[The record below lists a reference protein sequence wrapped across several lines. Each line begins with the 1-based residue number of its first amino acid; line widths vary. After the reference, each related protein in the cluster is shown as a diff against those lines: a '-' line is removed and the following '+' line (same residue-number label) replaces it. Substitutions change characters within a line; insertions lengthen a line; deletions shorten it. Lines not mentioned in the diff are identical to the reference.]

1 MSEACA
7 EPTERLPSI
16 FPGSWINGDFYI
28 WMGHADDHR
37 AWSQLVDA
45 RRALEGAPTST
56 PPKALALAREELF
69 VAEGSDWFWW
79 YGDDHSSEHDR
90 QFDELFRR
98 HVRNIYD
105 GIGRPIPAEL
115 FTTNITTEPTAP
127 PDNSPECLI
136 QPLVDGEITSYFE
149 WMGAGCTDLVAPAGA
164 MHASGTA
171 TTFERLAFGCDR
183 ERLFVRI
190 DATGPVLAI
199 LQAGVEIQIRFIT
212 PAGVRA
218 TVRAEAAL
226 LDVSLERQTH
236 SGRWE
241 ADRCAGVSAAAA
253 SVLEVAVPFT
263 CLGVRTRDIVAFIV
277 SSQGGTVPQSL
288 PTHEPAVLQVPA

>member
-1 MSEACA
+1 
-7 EPTERLPSI
+7 
-16 FPGSWINGDFYI
+16 
-28 WMGHADDHR
+28 MGHADDHR

-45 RRALEGAPTST
+45 RRALEGAPAST
-56 PPKALALAREELF
+56 PPEAVALAREELL

-115 FTTNITTEPTAP
+115 FRTNITTEPTAP

-149 WMGAGCTDLVAPAGA
+149 WMGAGSMDLVAPAGA

-190 DATGPVLAI
+190 DATGPVLAL
-199 LQAGVEIQIRFIT
+199 LQTGIEIQIRFIT

-218 TVRAEAAL
+218 TVRAEAARL
-226 LDVSLERQTH
+226 EVSLERQTH

-241 ADRCAGVSAAAA
+241 ADRCAGSSAAAA

-263 CLGVRTRDIVAFIV
+263 CLGVRARDTVAFIV
-277 SSQGGTVPQSL
+277 SSQGGTVPQPL
-288 PTHEPAVLQVPA
+288 PTHEAAVLQVPA

>member
-1 MSEACA
+1 
-7 EPTERLPSI
+7 
-16 FPGSWINGDFYI
+16 
-28 WMGHADDHR
+28 MGHADDHR

-45 RRALEGAPTST
+45 RRALETAPAST
-56 PPKALALAREELF
+56 PPEALALAREELL

-115 FTTNITTEPTAP
+115 FRTNITTEPAAP
-127 PDNSPECLI
+127 PDNLPECLI
-136 QPLVDGEITSYFE
+136 QPLMDGEITSYFE
-149 WMGAGCTDLVAPAGA
+149 WMGAGSTELVVPAGA
-164 MHASGTA
+164 MHATGTGA
-171 TTFERLAFGCDR
+171 TFESLVFGCDR

-190 DATGPVLAI
+190 DAMEPVLAL
-199 LQAGVEIQIRFIT
+199 LQAGMEIQIRFIT

-218 TVRAEAAL
+218 TARADAAL
-226 LDVSLERQTH
+226 LQVSLERQSE

-241 ADRCAGVSAAAA
+241 AVRCAGVSGAAA
-253 SVLEVAVPFT
+253 SILEIAIPFA
-263 CLGVRTRDIVAFIV
+263 CLRVGPQDTVTFIV
-277 SSQGGTVPQSL
+277 SCQGGTVAQPL
-288 PTHEPAVLQVPA
+288 PTHEPAVILVPL